1 MIRGEQTMAEVGCAG
16 ILVADY
22 ICGPIERLP
31 RAGELLSVGPIPSK
45 VGGCASNVAID
56 LAKQGI
62 DVEICGLVG
71 NDDAGEM
78 LRRNIAAA
86 GVGCAQIGCLDSHP
100 TSKTVI
106 LLVQGEDRRFL
117 HNFGV
122 NAAFE
127 VGQIRREW
135 IDSLKVFYLGG
146 LFAMPSVRTG
156 ELVELLKYC
165 RQRGVA
171 SVVDVVVP
179 QTHTGMEE
187 LSPLL
192 PYIDYFLP
200 NDDEAHR
207 LTGETEPKRQIEV
220 FLQHGAGTVIVTC
233 GPQGSIA
240 ARGPERWQAGCYV
253 VEGIDPTGSGDAF
266 AAGVITGVLRKLD
279 MPQLLR
285 YAAALGASAVTALGT
300 TDGVFSAAEAQE
312 FVAKNPLKVEH
323 LP

>member
-1 MIRGEQTMAEVGCAG
+1 MAEVGCAG
-16 ILVADY
+16 ILVADS
-22 ICGPIERLP
+22 ICGPIARLP

-45 VGGCASNVAID
+45 VGGCAANVAID
-56 LAKQGI
+56 LAKQG
-62 DVEICGLVG
+62 VAAEICGCIG
-71 NDDAGEM
+71 ADDAGEM
-78 LRRNIAAA
+78 LRHTIAAA
-86 GVGCAQIGCLDSHP
+86 GVGCEQILCIDSHP

-106 LLVQGEDRRFL
+106 LLVEGEDRRFL
-117 HNFGV
+117 HNFGA
-122 NAAFE
+122 NSAFE

-146 LFAMPSVRTG
+146 LFVMPSVRTN
-156 ELVELLKYC
+156 ELIELLKYC

-179 QTHTGMEE
+179 QTHSGMAE

-207 LTGETEPKRQIEV
+207 LTGETEPRRQIDV
-220 FLQHGAGTVIVTC
+220 FLRHGANTVIVTC

-240 ARGPERWQAGCYV
+240 ARGKDRWEAACYA
-253 VEGIDPTGSGDAF
+253 VEALDPTGSGDAF
-266 AAGVITGVLRKLD
+266 AAGVVAGVLRQWE
-279 MPQLLR
+279 MPDLLR

-300 TDGVFSAAEAQE
+300 TDGVFTAEQAQA
-312 FVAKNPLKVEH
+312 FVAKNPLKIAHFSANE
-323 LP
+323 